1 MADPLRPLLVRDELR
16 PFFVDAHGVHVLDQ
30 RELPA
35 HETWR
40 VFGDGGV
47 IEGVARAIET
57 LAVRGAP
64 AIGGAAA
71 LALAAFAR
79 RPRGTL
85 ESFVDALK
93 QHDARLRRTRPT
105 AVNLFVALDRIA
117 AARDA
122 AASKPVARVDDV
134 AAAVVDAAEGYCLD
148 DEAACAAIGEHGA
161 ALLKDGD
168 LVVTICHTGALATC
182 GQGTALGVVK
192 SARRAGKDVGVV
204 ALETRPLLQGARL
217 TAWECQRERIPVTL
231 ITDGMAA
238 FALARGVRG
247 RRIVRA
253 FVGADRIARNGDT
266 ANKIGTFAL
275 AVACGHH
282 GIPLHVAAPTTTIDE
297 TCADGMAIPIEE
309 RGAEEVR
316 TARGTTLAPVDIAAW
331 NPAFDVT
338 PAPLVHS
345 FITERG
351 ILARRTAVGPSSF
364 SFSAP

>member
-1 MADPLRPLLVRDELR
+1 MPDPLRPILVRDTLR
-16 PFFVDAHGVHVLDQ
+16 PVFLDAHGVHLLDQ

-79 RPRGTL
+79 RPRGTTA
-85 ESFVDALK
+85 SFVESLRA
-93 QHDARLRRTRPT
+93 HDARLRRTRPT

-122 AASKPVARVDDV
+122 AARADGATTDDV
-134 AAAVVDAAEGYCLD
+134 AAAVVDAAEAYCLD
-148 DEAACAAIGEHGA
+148 DEAACAAMGEHGA
-161 ALLKDGD
+161 GLLHDGD
-168 LVVTICHTGALATC
+168 VVVTICHTGALATC

-192 SARRAGKDVGVV
+192 SARRAGKDIAVV

-217 TAWECQRERIPVTL
+217 TAWECLREKIPVTL
-231 ITDGMAA
+231 VTDGMAS

-247 RRIVRA
+247 RRIARA
-253 FVGADRIARNGDT
+253 FVGADRVANNGDT
-266 ANKIGTFAL
+266 ANKIGTLSL
-275 AVACGHH
+275 AVNCRHH
-282 GIPLHVAAPTTTIDE
+282 GVPFHVAAPLTTFDERCIDG
-297 TCADGMAIPIEE
+297 DAIPIEE
-309 RGAEEVR
+309 RAADEVR
-316 TARGTTLAPVDIAAW
+316 AARGAALSPVDVGVW
-331 NPAFDVT
+331 NPSFDVT
-338 PAPLVHS
+338 PGALVTS
-345 FITERG
+345 FVTERG
-351 ILARRTAVGPSSF
+351 VLHKSSAAAR
-364 SFSAP
+364 